1 MEESSGTWSEGMMEY
16 YRILCVDDDIN
27 MLNTVE
33 DILISSGYSVSLAKS
48 GKQAIDFVKK
58 GIGFSLILL
67 DVDMPGMDGYETL
80 REIKNLDEGK
90 DIPVIFLT
98 AKDEPDFEIKGFE
111 YGAADYITKPFVKS
125 VFLARIK
132 NRITAPSRQKAIEN
146 ENLGRLKNILSDL
159 ELKIAGY
166 IAEGLSNQEIADKT
180 SYSYGYVRRVVS
192 SILEKTGMK
201 RRSDIRQFLKSEV

>member
-1 MEESSGTWSEGMMEY
+1 MEE

-33 DILISSGYSVSLAKS
+33 DILINSGYSVSLAKS
-48 GKQAIDFVKK
+48 GKQAIEFIKK
-58 GIGFSLILL
+58 GIAFSLILL
-67 DVDMPGMDGYETL
+67 DVEMPEMDGYET
-80 REIKNLDEGK
+80 IKQIKGTDSAK

-125 VFLARIK
+125 VFLARVK

-146 ENLGRLKNILSDL
+146 ENLDRLKNILSDL
-159 ELKIAGY
+159 ELKVAEY
-166 IAEGLSNQEIADKT
+166 ISEGLSNQEIADKT

-201 RRSDIRQFLKSEV
+201 RRSDIRQYLKSEV

>member
-1 MEESSGTWSEGMMEY
+1 MEEN
-16 YRILCVDDDIN
+16 RILCVDDDIN

-48 GKQAIDFVKK
+48 GKQAVELVRK
-58 GIGFSLILL
+58 GIGFQLILL
-67 DVDMPGMDGYETL
+67 DVDMPEMDGYETFK
-80 REIKNLDEGK
+80 EIRSIPQGK
-90 DIPVIFLT
+90 EIPIIFLT

-132 NRITAPSRQKAIEN
+132 NKITALAKHRSIED
-146 ENLGRLKNILSDL
+146 ENLSKLAGKLSGL
-159 ELKIAGY
+159 ELKIVAL

-180 SYSYGYVRRVVS
+180 GYSYGYIKRVVS
-192 SILEKTGMK
+192 GILDKIEMK
-201 RRSDIRQFLKSEV
+201 KRSDIRQFLKSE

>member
-201 RRSDIRQFLKSEV
+201 RRSDIRQYLKSEV

>member
-1 MEESSGTWSEGMMEY
+1 MEE

-33 DILISSGYSVSLAKS
+33 DILINSGYSVSLAKS
-48 GKQAIDFVKK
+48 GKQAIEFIKK
-58 GIGFSLILL
+58 GIAFSLILL
-67 DVDMPGMDGYETL
+67 DVEMPEMDGYET
-80 REIKNLDEGK
+80 IKQIKRTDSAK

-125 VFLARIK
+125 VFLARVK

-146 ENLGRLKNILSDL
+146 ENLDRLKNILSDL
-159 ELKIAGY
+159 ELKVAEY
-166 IAEGLSNQEIADKT
+166 ISEGLSNQEIADKT

-201 RRSDIRQFLKSEV
+201 RRSDIRQYLKSEV

>member
-1 MEESSGTWSEGMMEY
+1 MEE

-33 DILISSGYSVSLAKS
+33 DILINSGYSVSLAKS
-48 GKQAIDFVKK
+48 GKQAIEFIKK
-58 GIGFSLILL
+58 GIAFSLILL
-67 DVDMPGMDGYETL
+67 DVEMPEMDGYET
-80 REIKNLDEGK
+80 IKQIKGTDSAK

-98 AKDEPDFEIKGFE
+98 AKDEIKGFE

-125 VFLARIK
+125 VFLARVK

-146 ENLGRLKNILSDL
+146 ENLDRLKNILSDL
-159 ELKIAGY
+159 ELKVAEY
-166 IAEGLSNQEIADKT
+166 ISEGLSNQEIADKT

-201 RRSDIRQFLKSEV
+201 RRSDIRQYLKSEV

>member
-1 MEESSGTWSEGMMEY
+1 MEE

-33 DILISSGYSVSLAKS
+33 DILINSGYSVSLAKS
-48 GKQAIDFVKK
+48 GKQAIEFIKK
-58 GIGFSLILL
+58 GIAFSLILL
-67 DVDMPGMDGYETL
+67 DVEMPEMDGYET
-80 REIKNLDEGK
+80 IKQIKGTDSAK

-125 VFLARIK
+125 VFLARVK

-146 ENLGRLKNILSDL
+146 ENLDRLKNILSDL
-159 ELKIAGY
+159 ELMVAEY

-201 RRSDIRQFLKSEV
+201 RRSDIRQYLKSEV

>member
-1 MEESSGTWSEGMMEY
+1 MEE

-27 MLNTVE
+27 MLNTLE
-33 DILISSGYSVSLAKS
+33 DILINSGYSVSLAKS
-48 GKQAIDFVKK
+48 GKQAIDFIKK

-67 DVDMPGMDGYETL
+67 DVDMPEMDGYETL
-80 REIKNLDEGK
+80 KEIKGHELAK

-125 VFLARIK
+125 VFLARVK

-146 ENLGRLKNILSDL
+146 ENYGKLKNILSDL
-159 ELKIAGY
+159 ELKVAEY
-166 IAEGLSNQEIADKT
+166 IADGLSNMEIADKT

-201 RRSDIRQFLKSEV
+201 KRSDIRQFLKSE